1 MDEKSLLGRKFFS
14 LEEFIS
20 FFDEFCQ
27 QTKALFFVKNSTPLS
42 KCKWASDPTTSDV
55 VVALK
60 YSSLRL
66 ACIEVKANQR
76 TDGNRKESQIVGCKA
91 YLVLRISEQKKCLVI
106 TDCCLS
112 HNHALCP
119 IEFAYY
125 FKKGYLYNNS
135 CLSTRTTNN
144 ISKQFICGEDIRRLL
159 CYCKTG
165 DNGIFETLH
174 SLDALFT
181 NDPGAKVKL
190 VFVDNQVVI
199 KTFFF
204 LTSIMR
210 SLCQRYPM
218 MLVFDRMV
226 SVNGEFE
233 LYTVLCIDDEGQ
245 GHACAYCLT
254 RKVPDLLRFTL
265 VSFVQSVPEVKFKVA
280 CLVLGAEVEDHAVV
294 KELLPHAKVQI
305 CRSQVEHLLF
315 RKAQEMGSPDNEIIW
330 PLFLELTSANS
341 EIAYMQA
348 VKNLNATLPKDFM
361 TYFWKHWHSCQEM
374 WVNCWAFKRTK
385 EVDCGKLILQQ
396 QQKLAVSLRSS
407 TTIAE
412 CILDLVHMHR
422 PKEEHESLTEDEVI
436 TRYHAICKPEPA
448 SLIEEELGFAG
459 LVTYAIMETKDGFIL
474 NDGVSEFCMNHSLT
488 SCSCTIHTS
497 SLLPCRHLFATRLR
511 NKNPLFDLKLLK
523 NNSDALIPVHK
534 RCGIDEEDFKLL

>member
-1 MDEKSLLGRKFFS
+1 MDEQSLLGRMFFS
-14 LEEFIS
+14 LEEFS
-20 FFDEFCQ
+20 NFFDEFCQ
-27 QTKALFFVKNSTPLS
+27 ETKALFFVKNSTPLS
-42 KCKWASDPTTSDV
+42 KCKWASDPPTSDV
-55 VVALK
+55 VDALK

-66 ACIEVKANQR
+66 TCKEVKANQR
-76 TDGNRKESQIVGCKA
+76 TEGNRKDPQIVGCKA
-91 YLVLRISEQKKCLVI
+91 YLVLRISEQKECLIV

-125 FKKGYLYNNS
+125 FKKGYVNNNS
-135 CLSTRTTNN
+135 CLPVRTTNK

-159 CYCKTG
+159 CYCKNG
-165 DNGIFETLH
+165 DNGILETLH

-190 VFVDNQVVI
+190 VFVDNQVVV

-210 SLCQRYPM
+210 SLCQQYPM

-226 SVNGEFE
+226 SVNDEFD
-233 LYTVLCIDDEGQ
+233 LYTVLCIDDEGR

-265 VSFVQSVPEVKFKVA
+265 VSFVQSVPEVKFRVS

-315 RKAQEMGSPDNEIIW
+315 RKAQEIGCPDDMIW
-330 PLFLELTSANS
+330 PLLLELTSANS
-341 EIAYMQA
+341 QIAYMQA
-348 VKNLNATLPKDFM
+348 VKNLNAILPKDFM

-374 WVNCWAFKRTK
+374 WVQFLAFKSTE
-385 EVDCGKLILQQ
+385 EVDYDKLIMQH
-396 QQKLAVSLRSS
+396 QQKLAASLRTS
-407 TTIAE
+407 TTVAE
-412 CILDLVHMHR
+412 CILDLVLMHR

-436 TRYHAICKPEPA
+436 MRYHAICKPEPA
-448 SLIEEELGFAG
+448 GLIEEELGFAG
-459 LVTYAIMETKDGFIL
+459 LVTYAIMKTKDGFTL
-474 NDGVSEFCMNHSLT
+474 NDGVSEFHMNHSLT

-511 NKNPLFDLKLLK
+511 NKNPLFDLKLLE
-523 NNSDALIPVHK
+523 NNSDALIPASK
-534 RCGIDEEDFKLL
+534 RCGIDEEDVKPL